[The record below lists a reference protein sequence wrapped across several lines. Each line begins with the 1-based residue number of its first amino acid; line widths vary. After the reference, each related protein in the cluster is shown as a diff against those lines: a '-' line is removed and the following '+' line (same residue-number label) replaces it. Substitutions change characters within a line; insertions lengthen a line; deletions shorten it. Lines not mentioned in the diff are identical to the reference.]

1 MATSTLLQ
9 KLDRVT
15 DPLVSGTVGSATN
28 TMDRAQTEW
37 FLTSSAIAAGDWVAF
52 DVALAGLSLA
62 DRVLFVKTAAVV
74 AAGNPLTCGVALA
87 SVTGTAAAPAKVQ
100 VVIGGLAPNA
110 KVTVGVAQGTPLAS
124 SIATAGTAAAHTGG
138 PGVLTA
144 PVCGVALEAEATYA
158 AGFAPVWVIKQF

>member
-15 DPLVSGTVGSATN
+15 DPLVTGTVGSATN

-37 FLTSSAIAAGDWVAF
+37 FLTSSAIAAGDWVQF

-87 SVTGTAAAPAKVQ
+87 AVTGTAKAPARVQ
-100 VVIGGLAPNA
+100 VVVGGLAPAA
-110 KVTVGVAQGTPLAS
+110 KVTVGLPQGSSLAS
-124 SIATAGTAAAHTGG
+124 AIATAGTAGVATTAAT
-138 PGVLTA
+138 TSQ
-144 PVCGVALEAEATYA
+144 VCGVALEAEATYT
-158 AGFAPVWVIKQF
+158 AGFAPVWVIKNF